1 ARVAPRRG
9 PAGGAPAAAR
19 PAPAAPEAPAA
30 PAPAD
35 AGNVAAAAAAAAPRL
50 PGDANNALEPLPG
63 LSGEPGTA
71 VGVIEPLGAAPNYL
85 AAAAGLALVVGGYWN
100 DGRFA
105 EPRAARKQR
114 FPAVRQG

>member
-1 ARVAPRRG
+1 VA
-9 PAGGAPAAAR
+9 AAPAAA
-19 PAPAAPEAPAA
+19 APLLPCDAYFADEA
-30 PAPAD
+30 
-35 AGNVAAAAAAAAPRL
+35 L
-50 PGDANNALEPLPG
+50 SG
-63 LSGEPGTA
+63 LSGERETS

-105 EPRAARKQR
+105 EPRAAREQR